1 MANEESSYIHGTH
14 PEEQRRLSAMN
25 ETINDSFLRELHLQ
39 GGECILDVG
48 SGLGQFSLAMARA
61 AHGCRVLGIERS
73 SEQIAQAIKMTAESG
88 DMDKVDFRGGDAMNL
103 ALKNDE
109 WGTFDLAHTRF
120 LLEHVRDPLAVVQRM
135 VKAVRSGGRIVL
147 ADDDH
152 QVFRLWPEPPGWAS
166 LWEAY
171 VHSYEKLGNDPFV
184 GRRLISLLH
193 QAGAKPTRNTWVFF
207 GGCSGQPIFDRH
219 AKNIYDIL
227 AMAKKTIVEE
237 MFFDEAYFD
246 QSLANFQEWAR
257 RPDSAMW
264 YGISWAEGTRV

>member
-1 MANEESSYIHGTH
+1 MAAEDSTYIHGTE

-25 ETINDSFLRELHLQ
+25 ETINGAFLRELNLK

-48 SGLGQFSLAMARA
+48 SGLGQFSRAMARA
-61 AHGCRVLGIERS
+61 ANSCRVLGIERS
-73 SEQIAQAIKMTAESG
+73 SEQIAQAFKMAAEAG
-88 DMDKVDFRGGDAMNL
+88 DLDLVDFRGGDAMNL
-103 ALKNDE
+103 SLTDEE

-120 LLEHVRDPLAVVQRM
+120 LLEHVRDPLAVVKGM
-135 VKAVRSGGRIVL
+135 VKAVKPGGRIVL

-152 QVFRLWPEPPGWAS
+152 QVFRIWPEPPGWGA

-184 GRRLISLLH
+184 GRRLVSLLH
-193 QAGAKPTRNTWVFF
+193 QAGAKPVRNTWLFF
-207 GGCSGQPIFDRH
+207 GGCSGEPMFARH
-219 AKNIYDIL
+219 CKNIYDIL

-246 QSLANFQEWAR
+246 QSLRNFEEWSH
-257 RPDSAMW
+257 RPDAAMW
-264 YGISWAEGTRV
+264 YGISWAEGQR